1 MTWFTLSLI
10 SAFMWAIAIAVDKL
24 VLVRWQVTPALM
36 CFLAALVEFAAA
48 GGVWV
53 VLGLSEMPYPAIALA
68 LCAGIFKTLF
78 YLFYYLAVTREEV
91 SRIATLDSL
100 TPLAILLSAGFVLNE
115 SLQPQEYLGV
125 ILVVSGAVLITCKG
139 RLYPRLNLAFCFAL
153 LGVLCTTVN
162 QIITKHLLET
172 TDYWTVFAAVRVGVF
187 FAVLP
192 LLPKVIS
199 SLKVFRSERKWSVLT
214 LIAAN
219 NTIAVSGLFIFTIAV
234 SLGPVTLVNA
244 LGSVHSIF
252 LLLIVVVIGVV
263 NPGLL
268 REELKKSVL
277 MQKLIAILLMVSG
290 TVAISGISLS

>member
-1 MTWFTLSLI
+1 
-10 SAFMWAIAIAVDKL
+10 MWAIAIAVDKL
-24 VLVRWQVTPALM
+24 VLVRWRVTPALM
-36 CFLAALVEFAAA
+36 CFLAALVELAAA
-48 GGVWV
+48 GGVWM
-53 VLGLSEMPYPAIALA
+53 VLGLSEMPYPVIALA

-100 TPLAILLSAGFVLNE
+100 TPLVILLSAGFVLNE
-115 SLQPQEYLGV
+115 SLQPQEHLGV

-172 TDYWTVFAAVRVGVF
+172 TDYWTVFATVRVGVF

-192 LLPKVIS
+192 LLPKVVS
-199 SLKVFRSERKWSVLT
+199 SLKVLRSERKWSVLA

-234 SLGPVTLVNA
+234 SLGSVTLVNA
-244 LGSVHSIF
+244 VGSVHSIF
-252 LLLIVVVIGVV
+252 LLLIVVVVGIV

-277 MQKLIAILLMVSG
+277 VQKLIAILLMVRG
-290 TVAISGISLS
+290 TVVISGVSLS